1 MADFMYKIFMSD
13 LLPIIIIMVL
23 GYVSGKRNVFTSD
36 QAKAFNKL
44 VLNYALPAALFVSI
58 ARANREMIFADAK
71 LTIISFV
78 VLLVCFFFSFFG
90 SFRLFVF

>member
-36 QAKAFNKL
+36 QATFNKL
-44 VLNYALPAALFVSI
+44 VNYALPAALFVSI
-58 ARANREMIFADAK
+58 ARANRE
-71 LTIISFV
+71 
-78 VLLVCFFFSFFG
+78 
-90 SFRLFVF
+90 